1 MAARPEREA
10 RVVNIPSSP
19 RLGPWLFERIL
30 TALMVGGLLLVF
42 LLVGL
47 GLT

>member
-10 RVVNIPSSP
+10 RVVNIPSP
-19 RLGPWLFERIL
+19 RPGPWLFERIL

-42 LLVGL
+42 LLVAL